1 MYKIIQVYSTL
12 KNRQSRDCFHRIF
25 FIKIEGYPPVNI
37 QEILGEGFVILKVNP
52 KSLVS

>member
-1 MYKIIQVYSTL
+1 MYIIIHSTAL
-12 KNRQSRDCFHRIF
+12 WKTVSLEIVFIEF

-52 KSLVS
+52 

>member
-1 MYKIIQVYSTL
+1 MYIIIQSTAL
-12 KNRQSRDCFHRIF
+12 WKTVSLEIVFIEFF

-52 KSLVS
+52 